1 MIYFIFS
8 GTYCDPLE
16 DKNVHAFLQ
25 NVTGTLK
32 QDDIIMAATKVV
44 YATLIW
50 FNKSGILKNLRIP
63 FLVWLASLENLI
75 VTVII

>member
-1 MIYFIFS
+1 MHVEMFFLITSHMHKNNKHYKIILFSKTFFS

-32 QDDIIMAATKVV
+32 QDDIIIAASKV
-44 YATLIW
+44 ISII
-50 FNKSGILKNLRIP
+50 F
-63 FLVWLASLENLI
+63 FLVMLP
-75 VTVII
+75 